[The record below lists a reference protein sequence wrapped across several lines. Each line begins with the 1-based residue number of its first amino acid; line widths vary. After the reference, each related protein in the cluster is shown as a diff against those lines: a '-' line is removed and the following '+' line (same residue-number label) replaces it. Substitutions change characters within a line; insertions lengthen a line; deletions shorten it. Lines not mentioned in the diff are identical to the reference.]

1 MSDTQTLSFENFPV
15 TFQNDGYL
23 NATAVAEHFGKRVS
37 NYLKTERTKEYIEA
51 LLEMLSQTIEDPVVP
66 KRAFN
71 ENQQVTEYGFVNSEE
86 NQHTGNPISLSPNA
100 LKRAF
105 KENQGV
111 AECIP
116 VNYDGNQSVENS
128 APLVSNAR
136 KSTFKENQVVI
147 VREGAPETGGGTWL
161 HPKLAVDFA
170 RWLNPKFAV
179 WCDEQITRIMT
190 GGRHTAF
197 REPQPTLTH
206 LQEALKFLAWRRGM
220 SYEHAALM
228 LANSLGMNTVEDLQG
243 FDLQSLIKQVNSYA
257 VFGAPK
263 PNAMYLTEE
272 QVGEMH
278 HLVSMVLDLS
288 HELQLAQ
295 YMLSQLPE
303 PLFQRLDAIFQH
315 HGLRNTVRNCME
327 ILLPPDAYMAD
338 NYLKTLH

>member
-23 NATAVAEHFGKRVS
+23 NATAVAEHFGKRIN
-37 NYLKTERTKEYIEA
+37 NYLRSKRTQEYIEA
-51 LLEMLSQTIEDPVVP
+51 LVGMLATTSL
-66 KRAFN
+66 
-71 ENQQVTEYGFVNSEE
+71 
-86 NQHTGNPISLSPNA
+86 ISNA
-100 LKRAF
+100 LK
-105 KENQGV
+105 
-111 AECIP
+111 
-116 VNYDGNQSVENS
+116 S
-128 APLVSNAR
+128 A
-136 KSTFKENQVVI
+136 FKENQVVI

-170 RWLNPKFAV
+170 RWLSPKFAV
-179 WCDEQITRIMT
+179 WCDEQIARIMT
-190 GGRHTAF
+190 GGQPTAF